1 MGEGVGSGGVATDVD
16 SESAG
21 GEMEGDRDGRRGGES
36 GRGIIVLWLTFML
49 GSVGW

>member
-1 MGEGVGSGGVATDVD
+1 MGEGVGSGCVATDVD

-21 GEMEGDRDGRRGGES
+21 GEMEGDRDGREGES
-36 GRGIIVLWLTFML
+36 GRGIIVLWLTFMM